1 MVNVESLAIKQLFKI
16 CSYKKVENIGVIS
29 FIHSLDVIGWRQLL
43 FEVNNL
49 RIGTY
54 FSCK

>member
-1 MVNVESLAIKQLFKI
+1 MVNVESLTIKQLFKI

-43 FEVNNL
+43 FEINNL
-49 RIGTY
+49 RIGNILGE
-54 FSCK
+54 